1 MPEANKA
8 VSSRRTLLATA
19 AMTAPAALLPAIAA
33 AASVNNSQTAPDP
46 HPAWFAERRALV
58 DWCNGP
64 DADGDGKM
72 QDDLVT

>member
-1 MPEANKA
+1 MADAGIPRSPTPTQLRLVARAEGPGPSAEGG
-8 VSSRRTLLATA
+8 
-19 AMTAPAALLPAIAA
+19 
-33 AASVNNSQTAPDP
+33 DP
-46 HPAWFAERRALV
+46 HPAWFAEWRALV

>member
-8 VSSRRTLLATA
+8 VSRRRALLASA
-19 AMTAPAALLPAIAA
+19 AMTAPAA
-33 AASVNNSQTAPDP
+33 AASVNNSQTAPGP
-46 HPAWFAERRALV
+46 HPAWFAEWRALV